1 MVEFFDKAKPFKP
14 SKMPKPANKKKKFI
28 DKKREETVTFSLI
41 HRSQKD
47 PLAADDEAP
56 QMVLLPIGESSAPGG
71 GVDLTKVKEEE
82 REHGVFYEDDYN
94 YMQHMKDLAKPE
106 YDYSE
111 VDRSAD
117 FFGLNLKTV
126 F

>member
-1 MVEFFDKAKPFKP
+1 
-14 SKMPKPANKKKKFI
+14 MPKPANKKKKFI
-28 DKKREETVTFSLI
+28 DKKREDTVTFSLI

-56 QMVLLPIGESSAPGG
+56 QRVLLPIGESTTTTKPAAD
-71 GVDLTKVKEEE
+71 VLAKVKEEE

-94 YMQHMKDLAKPE
+94 YMQHMKDLSKPE

-111 VDRSAD
+111 VDRSGC
-117 FFGLNLKTV
+117 FLVKNF
-126 F
+126 

>member
-1 MVEFFDKAKPFKP
+1 
-14 SKMPKPANKKKKFI
+14 MPKPATRKKKFI

-56 QMVLLPIGESSAPGG
+56 QMVLLPTSSTNPE
-71 GVDLTKVKEEE
+71 DLAKVKEEE

-94 YMQHMKDLAKPE
+94 YMQHMKDLSKPE

-111 VDRSAD
+111 VDRSVQSAT
-117 FFGLNLKTV
+117 TV
-126 F
+126 LMKPT